1 MQIHNGLEQVKWLG
15 NAVVTSGTFDGV
27 HIGHQKIL
35 ARLSEVA
42 KQEQGESVVIT
53 FWPHPRLVLF
63 PDQQDLRL
71 LSTLDEKAELLEK
84 YHIDHLVVLKFDK
97 AFAATSSH
105 DFIQQILVEK
115 LGTQKLVIGYDHR
128 FGRNRE
134 GSFEYL
140 KEHSAQ
146 FGFGVEE
153 IPRQDIDHVGVSS
166 TKIRKALQLG
176 DVTTANNYLGSEY
189 MLTGKV
195 VKGLQLGREIGY
207 PTANIEVDE
216 TFKLIPED
224 GIYAVRIKVKG
235 QLYNGM
241 LYIGVRPTLGN
252 ELRRT
257 IEVNI
262 FDFDQ
267 DIYEENVRLYFV
279 QHLRGDEKFDDLEG
293 LKKQLARDKED
304 ALKALGL

>member
-1 MQIHNGLEQVKWLG
+1 MQIHNGLDQVERLG

-27 HIGHQKIL
+27 HVGHQKIL

-42 KQEQGESVVIT
+42 QQVGGQSVVIT

-63 PDQQDLRL
+63 PEQQDLRL
-71 LSTLDEKAELLEK
+71 LSTLDEKAELLAQ

-105 DFIQQILVEK
+105 DFIQHILIEK

-128 FGRNRE
+128 FGKNRE
-134 GSFEYL
+134 GGFDYL
-140 KEHSAQ
+140 KAHSDQ

-153 IPRQDIDHVGVSS
+153 IPRQDVDHVGVSS
-166 TKIRKALQLG
+166 TKIRKALQAG
-176 DVTTANNYLGSEY
+176 DIETANTYLGNEY

-195 VKGLQLGREIGY
+195 VKGLQLGRKIGY

-216 TFKLIPED
+216 AFKLIPED
-224 GIYAVRIKVKG
+224 GIYAVRIKIEG
-235 QLYNGM
+235 QLYKGM
-241 LYIGVRPTLGN
+241 LYIGVRPTIGN
-252 ELRRT
+252 ELHRS

-267 DIYEENVRLYFV
+267 DIYGKSVRVYFV
-279 QHLRGDEKFDDLEG
+279 KTLREDQKFEDLS
-293 LKKQLARDKED
+293 LLQAQLAQDKKD
-304 ALKALGL
+304 ALKVLNA